1 MRRWGRSPSLLLFG
15 ASTSSPELLI
25 SPGES
30 LISPKS
36 VKIASNH
43 PQAESATFKLS
54 LDDFEEII

>member
-1 MRRWGRSPSLLLFG
+1 LFG

-25 SPGES
+25 TPGES